1 MQTVKQILK
10 VPENHELRIKLP
22 SNIPQN
28 EIIEVLIVYN
38 KQKIF
43 QEKLESFKDLDKDKL
58 FQEDLDEIANSFSR
72 IDKEGWEE

>member
-22 SNIPQN
+22 SNIPKN
-28 EIIEVLIVYN
+28 EIIEIVIIYN
-38 KQKIF
+38 KQKRF

-58 FQEDLDEIANSFSR
+58 FQEDLDEIANSFSET
-72 IDKEGWEE
+72 DKEGWE